1 MPKYL
6 CKRLRLVSE
15 RHSYNTRQKD
25 HINIEFSRTSEGQRT
40 YIGFKMFNKL
50 DKNTRAARNITK
62 FKRLLKVEVKNEDV
76 LGRM

>member
-62 FKRLLKVEVKNEDV
+62 FKRLLKVEVKNEK
-76 LGRM
+76 MY